1 MQLLLKPTTL
11 TAALLGST
19 LLAGAAY
26 ASPLADLVDKVSP
39 SVVTILASQNAAATG
54 NLNLPE
60 GSMPEGTPFEEFFH
74 RFQDPNGQ
82 PHFDQGQPPI
92 QGMGSGFVFDA
103 AGYIVTNNHVVEGA
117 DEITVRLGDDRE
129 FSAEVIGTDPQSDL
143 ALLHIDATGLT
154 ALPFGDSDAMRVG
167 DDVMAMG
174 NPFGLGGTVTSGII
188 SAKGRDINSGPYV
201 DYLQTDASINRG
213 NSGGP
218 LFNMDGQVIG
228 VNSAIFSP
236 TGGSVGVGFAIP
248 SNIVSDVVAQLKID
262 GSVDRGWLGVAIQ
275 QVTPAIGAALG
286 LADAHGALVANVL
299 PDGPSMGVLQ
309 TGDVI
314 LELGGARVDES
325 RDLPTLVAATEP
337 GIDTIVKVFRD
348 GAEVELTITIGQ
360 LQQDKMAMNS
370 ALPAPDDNSASA
382 KLGATLSA
390 LTPDIIQG
398 LDLPDDAR
406 GAIITSL
413 QSGGVAE
420 DAGLQV
426 GDVIVKAGATDIT
439 SPDELDAVL
448 AKLAGEKALLLVN
461 RQGNPFFVGL
471 SL

>member
-1 MQLLLKPTTL
+1 MR
-11 TAALLGST
+11 ALSRR
-19 LLAGAAY
+19 GA
-26 ASPLADLVDKVSP
+26 
-39 SVVTILASQNAAATG
+39 
-54 NLNLPE
+54 
-60 GSMPEGTPFEEFFH
+60 
-74 RFQDPNGQ
+74 
-82 PHFDQGQPPI
+82 
-92 QGMGSGFVFDA
+92 
-103 AGYIVTNNHVVEGA
+103 
-117 DEITVRLGDDRE
+117 
-129 FSAEVIGTDPQSDL
+129 
-143 ALLHIDATGLT
+143 
-154 ALPFGDSDAMRVG
+154 
-167 DDVMAMG
+167 
-174 NPFGLGGTVTSGII
+174 
-188 SAKGRDINSGPYV
+188 
-201 DYLQTDASINRG
+201 
-213 NSGGP
+213 
-218 LFNMDGQVIG
+218 
-228 VNSAIFSP
+228 
-236 TGGSVGVGFAIP
+236 
-248 SNIVSDVVAQLKID
+248 
-262 GSVDRGWLGVAIQ
+262 
-275 QVTPAIGAALG
+275 AIGAALG
-286 LADAHGALVANVL
+286 LADTHGALVANVL